1 MAELATAY
9 VSLLPSLRGGRK
21 QIVNQVKGA
30 GDEAGKQFSN
40 EFASEAEKGG
50 EEGGK
55 RLSGALL
62 TAGVAGAA
70 LAGAAIAK
78 GIGDALEREKL
89 GDKTAA
95 SLGLTEKQSAK
106 AGSVAGKLYAGA
118 WGENMP
124 AVTDAVESVI
134 SSIDG
139 MATASPKKLH
149 DVTASVLD
157 IATAFEIDA
166 SSAATNVGILIKN
179 GLAKDAEEGV
189 DLITAS
195 LQRVPKALRGEVTD
209 ATQEYSQFFADLGY
223 TGSEALSLLVSATED
238 GAYGVDKMGD
248 AIKEFTIRGTDMSK
262 STKAAYDTIGLSS
275 LDTTNELL
283 AGGDRA
289 KRAFQTI
296 VDGVKGIKDPAKQAE
311 TAIALFG
318 TPLEDLGT
326 NEIPKFLDGLTG
338 TASSLGNVDGAAA
351 KMGDTLNNNLAT
363 KIETVKR
370 SVEVF
375 VSGALMGMF
384 TWLEKNKGAITLIA
398 AVVAGAALGFGLYN
412 AAIIATRLPII
423 LATAAQWAMNAAL
436 TANPI
441 GLVVVAIGALVGALV
456 WLYQNNETVRRV
468 IDAVWAGI
476 KTAIAATIDWAVNTA
491 WPALQTAWAAVSD
504 AFVWAYENI
513 IKPVW
518 DGIKAA
524 ISIAWTVIR
533 VIFTTMATVFALLWQ
548 GIQFVWSK
556 TGAPLFEAIGKAASA
571 MWNWIRD
578 NVIAP
583 LKLGWQLLLLGMA
596 IIKRNVLDPM
606 WAGIKSAATTV
617 WNWLR
622 DKVFG
627 PIKAGWEVLGTA
639 FRWVQQNVI
648 SPVWSAI
655 KDAAS
660 SAWSWIRDKA
670 LAPLK
675 KGVDAIGK
683 VFEAT
688 KKIIATAWDGIKAA
702 AAKPINFVITEVYT
716 KGIKKTWD
724 KIADSVGLDLVLPT
738 VKPIAMKTGG
748 VLPGYTPGRDV
759 HSFFSPTAGRLDLS
773 GGEAIMR
780 PEFTRAVGGPAGVAR
795 LNMAARSGQAF
806 ANGGVFGIAGD
817 IWDAVKGGVGK
828 FFADPVGVL
837 GDLLGKPLKALD
849 SIGGG
854 SVGKIAAQLPRN
866 AVDALIDKAK
876 SLVSSILPS
885 GGKAGPAMGWKAQ
898 WSAVQAMFPGARLHS
913 AFRPGAVT
921 AVGTPSYHGQ
931 GRAVDVT
938 PSMTLF
944 NRLAS
949 AFPNSTEL
957 IYSPAGGRQLYKGQR
972 TMFGEPTRGDHW
984 DHIHWA
990 MKNGGVLPKL
1000 YDQGGWMPSGGL
1012 GMNQTGKPEAVLTPA
1027 ESAGLKAGMAGKTI
1041 NNTFITTR
1049 VSPRDVIHAENIA
1062 DLHDVGGSR

>member
-30 GDEAGKQFSN
+30 GDEAGKQFSD

-50 EEGGK
+50 KEGGK

-62 TAGVAGAA
+62 TASVAGAA

-78 GIGDALEREKL
+78 GVGDALEREKL

-223 TGSEALSLLVSATED
+223 SGSEAMGLLVSATED

-262 STKAAYDTIGLSS
+262 STKAAYETLKLNS

-289 KRAFQTI
+289 KQAFQTI
-296 VDGVKGIKDPAKQAE
+296 VNGVKGIKDPAKQAE

-338 TASSLGNVDGAAA
+338 TASSLGNVEGAAA

-384 TWLEKNKGAITLIA
+384 TWLEKNRGTITLVA

-412 AAIIATRLPII
+412 AAIIATRLPLI
-423 LATAAQWAMNAAL
+423 LATAAQWALNAAL

-468 IDAVWAGI
+468 VDAVWAGI
-476 KTAIAATIDWAVNTA
+476 QTAIGAVVDWLVGTA
-491 WPALQTAWAAVSD
+491 WPWIQ
-504 AFVWAYENI
+504 
-513 IKPVW
+513 KVW
-518 DGIKAA
+518 DGIKVGLEV
-524 ISIAWTVIR
+524 AWTVIR
-533 VIFTTMATVFALLWQ
+533 VIFATWATVFALLWQ
-548 GIQFVWSK
+548 GISAVWAK
-556 TGAPLFEAIGKAASA
+556 TGAPVFRAIQA
-571 MWNWIRD
+571 
-578 NVIAP
+578 V
-583 LKLGWQLLLLGMA
+583 
-596 IIKRNVLDPM
+596 
-606 WAGIKSAATTV
+606 ATAV

-622 DKVFG
+622 DKVFTPVRLG
-627 PIKAGWEVLGTA
+627 FQLMALGMQVIKN
-639 FRWVQQNVI
+639 RVI
-648 SPVWSAI
+648 DPVWNGI
-655 KDAAS
+655 KSAAS
-660 SAWSWIRDKA
+660 AAWNWIRDKA
-670 LAPLK
+670 FVPLK
-675 KGVDAIGK
+675 AGLDAMGE
-683 VFEAT
+683 VFKAT
-688 KKIIATAWDGIKAA
+688 KKIISAAWDGIKAA
-702 AAKPINFVITEVYT
+702 AARPINFVIETVYT
-716 KGIKKTWD
+716 KGIKATWD
-724 KIADSVGLDLVLPT
+724 KIAKSVGLDLVLPT
-738 VKPIAMKTGG
+738 VKPIAYKSGG

-759 HSFFSPTAGRLDLS
+759 HEFFSPTGGRLSLS

-780 PEFTRAVGGPAGVAR
+780 PEFTRAVGGPAGVAA
-795 LNMAARSGQAF
+795 LNSAARTGQAF
-806 ANGGVFGIAGD
+806 ADGGVWGWAGD
-817 IWDAVKGGVGK
+817 IASHVGK
-828 FFADPVGVL
+828 FFSNPAGAL
-837 GDLLGKPLKALD
+837 GDLLSKPLESVLGR
-849 SIGGG
+849 IGGG
-854 SVGKIAAQLPRN
+854 SIGKIAGQLPRK
-866 AVDALIDKAK
+866 AVGALIEKAK
-876 SLVSSILPS
+876 SLLSTVLPS
-885 GGKAGPAMGWKAQ
+885 GGKAGPAMGWQAQ
-898 WSAVQAMFPGARLHS
+898 WAAVKGMFPGANLHS
-913 AFRPGAVT
+913 AYRPGAVT
-921 AVGTPSYHGQ
+921 AVGTPSFHGK
-931 GRAVDVT
+931 GRAIDVS
-938 PSMTLF
+938 PSMAIF
-944 NRLAS
+944 NWLAK
-949 AFPNSTEL
+949 AFPNSSEL
-957 IYSPAGGRQLYKGQR
+957 IYSPAGGRQLYMGRQA
-972 TMFGEPTRGDHW
+972 MFGEPTRSDHY

-1000 YDQGGWMPSGGL
+1000 YDQGGWLPSGGL
-1012 GMNQTGKPEAVLTPA
+1012 GVNQTGKPEAVLTPA
-1027 ESAGLKAGMAGKTI
+1027 ESNALKDGLHRRPAR
-1041 NNTFITTR
+1041 NLTFNTTR
-1049 VSPRDVIHAENIA
+1049 VSVRDVLFALDVA
-1062 DLHDVGGSR
+1062 DLHDVGSSG

>member
-21 QIVNQVKGA
+21 KIVNEVKGA

-40 EFASEAEKGG
+40 EFGSEAEKGG
-50 EEGGK
+50 KEGGK

-62 TAGVAGAA
+62 TASVAGAA

-78 GIGDALEREKL
+78 GVGDALEREKL

-223 TGSEALSLLVSATED
+223 TGSEALGLLVSATED

-262 STKAAYDTIGLSS
+262 STKAAYDTLGLSS
-275 LDTTNELL
+275 LETTNELL

-289 KRAFQTI
+289 KKAFQTI
-296 VDGVKGIKDPAKQAE
+296 IDGVKGIKDPAKQAE

-338 TASSLGNVDGAAA
+338 TATSLGNVDGAAA
-351 KMGDTLNNNLAT
+351 KMGTTLNDNLGT
-363 KIETVKR
+363 RIESIKR
-370 SVEVF
+370 TVEVF

-384 TWLEKNKGAITLIA
+384 TWLDKNREVISLVALVVGTAAAAWGIYALATQGIPALIA
-398 AVVAGAALGFGLYN
+398 AV
-412 AAIIATRLPII
+412 R
-423 LATAAQWAMNAAL
+423 AAQLALNAAL
-436 TANPI
+436 IANPI

-468 IDAVWAGI
+468 VDAVWAGI
-476 KTAIAATIDWAVNTA
+476 QTAIGAVVDWMVGTA
-491 WPALQTAWAAVSD
+491 WPWIQK
-504 AFVWAYENI
+504 VWN
-513 IKPVW
+513 
-518 DGIKAA
+518 GIKVGLEV
-524 ISIAWTVIR
+524 AWTVIR
-533 VIFTTMATVFALLWQ
+533 VIFATWATVFALLWK
-548 GIQFVWSK
+548 GISFVWER
-556 TGAPLFEAIGKAASA
+556 TGAPVFRAIQA
-571 MWNWIRD
+571 
-578 NVIAP
+578 V
-583 LKLGWQLLLLGMA
+583 
-596 IIKRNVLDPM
+596 
-606 WAGIKSAATTV
+606 ATAV

-622 DKVFG
+622 DKVFTPVRLG
-627 PIKAGWEVLGTA
+627 FQLMALGMQVIKN
-639 FRWVQQNVI
+639 RVI
-648 SPVWSAI
+648 DPVWNGI
-655 KDAAS
+655 KSAAS
-660 SAWSWIRDKA
+660 AAWNWIRDKA
-670 LAPLK
+670 FGPLK
-675 KGVDAIGK
+675 AGLDAMGE
-683 VFEAT
+683 VFKAT
-688 KKIIATAWDGIKAA
+688 KKIISAAWDGIKAA
-702 AAKPINFVITEVYT
+702 AAKPINFIIETVYT
-716 KGIKKTWD
+716 QGIKKTWD
-724 KIADSVGLDLVLPT
+724 KIAKSVGLDLVLPT
-738 VKPIAMKTGG
+738 VKPIAYKSGG

-759 HSFFSPTAGRLDLS
+759 HDFFSPTGGRLSLS

-795 LNMAARSGQAF
+795 LNSAARSGQAF
-806 ANGGVFGIAGD
+806 KDGGVFGVAGD
-817 IWDAVKGGVGK
+817 IWDSVKGGIGK

-837 GDLLGKPLKALD
+837 GGLLGKPLQAL
-849 SIGGG
+849 SNIGGG
-854 SVGKIAAQLPRN
+854 SIGKIAAQLPRN

-885 GGKAGPAMGWKAQ
+885 GGKAGPAMGWQAQ

-913 AFRPGAVT
+913 AYRPGAIT

-931 GRAVDVT
+931 GRAIDVT

-957 IYSPAGGRQLYKGQR
+957 IYSPAGGRQIYKGQR

-1000 YDQGGWMPSGGL
+1000 YDQGGWLPSGGI
-1012 GMNQTGKPEAVLTPA
+1012 GVNQTGKPEAVLTPA
-1027 ESAGLKAGMAGKTI
+1027 ESNALKSGLHRRPVR
-1041 NNTFITTR
+1041 NLTFNTTR
-1049 VSPRDVIHAENIA
+1049 VTTRDVLFALDIA
-1062 DLHDVGGSR
+1062 DLHDVGGPA

>member
-40 EFASEAEKGG
+40 EFAGEAEKGG
-50 EEGGK
+50 KEGGK
-55 RLSGALL
+55 RLSAGLL
-62 TAGVAGAA
+62 AAGVAGAA

-78 GIGDALEREKL
+78 GVGDALEREKL

-95 SLGLTEKQSAK
+95 SLGLSEKQSAK

-118 WGENMP
+118 WGESMP

-139 MATASPKKLH
+139 MANTTPKRLH

-223 TGSEALSLLVSATED
+223 TGSEALGLLVSATED

-262 STKAAYDTIGLSS
+262 STKAAYETLGLSS
-275 LDTTNELL
+275 LETTNELL

-289 KRAFQTI
+289 KQAFQTI
-296 VDGVKGIKDPAKQAE
+296 IDGVKGITDPAKQAE

-326 NEIPKFLDGLTG
+326 TEIPKFLDGLTG
-338 TASSLGNVDGAAA
+338 TASSLGKVDGAAA

-363 KIETVKR
+363 KIDTVKR
-370 SVEVF
+370 TVEVF

-384 TWLEKNKGAITLIA
+384 TWLEKNRAVISLVALVVGTAAAAWGIYALATQGIPALIA
-398 AVVAGAALGFGLYN
+398 AV
-412 AAIIATRLPII
+412 R
-423 LATAAQWAMNAAL
+423 AAQLALNAAL
-436 TANPI
+436 IANPI

-468 IDAVWAGI
+468 IDAAWAGI
-476 KTAIAATIDWAVNTA
+476 QTAIGVTVDWLVGTA
-491 WPALQTAWAAVSD
+491 WPWIQKVWNGIKVGLEVAWA
-504 AFVWAYENI
+504 
-513 IKPVW
+513 
-518 DGIKAA
+518 
-524 ISIAWTVIR
+524 VIR
-533 VIFTTMATVFALLWQ
+533 VIFATWATVFALLWQ
-548 GIQFVWSK
+548 GISAVWAK
-556 TGAPLFEAIGKAASA
+556 TGAPVFRAIQA
-571 MWNWIRD
+571 
-578 NVIAP
+578 V
-583 LKLGWQLLLLGMA
+583 
-596 IIKRNVLDPM
+596 
-606 WAGIKSAATTV
+606 ATAV

-622 DKVFG
+622 DKVFT
-627 PIKAGWEVLGTA
+627 PIRLGFQLMA
-639 FRWVQQNVI
+639 LGMQVI
-648 SPVWSAI
+648 KSRVIDPVWSGI
-655 KDAAS
+655 KNAAS
-660 SAWSWIRDKA
+660 AAWNWIRDKA
-670 LAPLK
+670 FTPLK
-675 KGVDAIGK
+675 AGLNAMGE
-683 VFEAT
+683 VFKAT
-688 KKIIATAWDGIKAA
+688 KKIISAAWDGIKAA
-702 AAKPINFVITEVYT
+702 AAKPINFIIETVYT
-716 KGIKKTWD
+716 QGIKKTWD
-724 KIADSVGLDLVLPT
+724 KIAKSVGLDLVLPT
-738 VKPIAMKTGG
+738 VKPIAYKAGG

-759 HSFFSPTAGRLDLS
+759 HEFFSPTGGRLSLS

-795 LNMAARSGQAF
+795 LNSAARAGQAF
-806 ANGGVFGIAGD
+806 KDGGVWGWAGD
-817 IWDAVKGGVGK
+817 IAANVGK
-828 FFADPVGVL
+828 FFSNPGGAL
-837 GDLLGKPLKALD
+837 GDMLSKPLESLLGG
-849 SIGGG
+849 IGGG
-854 SVGKIAAQLPRN
+854 SIGKIAAQLPRK
-866 AVDALIDKAK
+866 AVGALIEKAK
-876 SLVSSILPS
+876 SLLSTVLPG

-898 WSAVQAMFPGARLHS
+898 WAAVKGMFPNAALHS
-913 AFRPGAVT
+913 AYRPGAVT
-921 AVGTPSYHGQ
+921 AVGTPSFHGK
-931 GRAVDVT
+931 GRAIDVT
-938 PSMTLF
+938 PSMAIF
-944 NRLAS
+944 NWLAR
-949 AFPNSTEL
+949 AFPNSSEL
-957 IYSPAGGRQLYKGQR
+957 IYSPAGGRQLYMGRQ
-972 TMFGEPTRGDHW
+972 TLFGEPTRSDHF

-1000 YDQGGWMPSGGL
+1000 YDQGGWLPSGGI

-1027 ESAGLKAGMAGKTI
+1027 ESHALKSGLNQRAPR
-1041 NNTFITTR
+1041 NLVFNTTR
-1049 VSPRDVIHAENIA
+1049 VTTRDVIHALDIA
-1062 DLHDVGGSR
+1062 DLHDTGATA